1 MPPNVHNSMISII
14 GVENNQ
20 RIDFNIQ
27 WYNHIWKPYTA
38 KQINE
43 LQQYPTMCMN
53 PTKKILRTSA
63 RHKITYTDDCTEIKI
78 LKNPTTCN
86 AFLDGE
92 AIMKNQESDCH
103 KTQDDG
109 FLCRGESGQ

>member
-1 MPPNVHNSMISII
+1 MKMWHWVK
-14 GVENNQ
+14 E
-20 RIDFNIQ
+20 F
-27 WYNHIWKPYTA
+27 
-38 KQINE
+38 
-43 LQQYPTMCMN
+43 
-53 PTKKILRTSA
+53 

-109 FLCRGESGQ
+109 FLCRGESGQWLESGMRVLSRVLKSSLFWLRR

>member
-63 RHKITYTDDCTEIKI
+63 RHKITYTE
-78 LKNPTTCN
+78 
-86 AFLDGE
+86 
-92 AIMKNQESDCH
+92 
-103 KTQDDG
+103 
-109 FLCRGESGQ
+109 